1 MRFQSQN
8 AFLSRSAPLC
18 AAVVAFSFRIIC
30 KKVLALCIKFCLCIS
45 VHTRRAQ
52 QHATI
57 ISQPSLTYTENSIA
71 KCRKFFFANNW
82 KTKDNQ
88 ASYVVYIC
96 IYIYYKEKFK
106 KFLQYV
112 SSLLIV
118 KRDRQIDEFVYI
130 INFSLYF
137 HVIIYFVNPFSDYW
151 HKFTR
156 YYYAKI

>member
-45 VHTRRAQ
+45 VHTRVRNS
-52 QHATI
+52 I

-71 KCRKFFFANNW
+71 KCRKFFFFANNS

-96 IYIYYKEKFK
+96 IYIYYKEKFRR
-106 KFLQYV
+106 FLQYV

-118 KRDRQIDEFVYI
+118 KRDR
-130 INFSLYF
+130 
-137 HVIIYFVNPFSDYW
+137 
-151 HKFTR
+151 
-156 YYYAKI
+156 